1 MAAGQGIKRKC
12 GGAAGSGG
20 SATKAAK
27 LQQSV
32 ASRAS
37 QKLRE
42 NFKGVTDSEANLVID
57 PQSGLSLRQRLE

>member
-12 GGAAGSGG
+12 GAAASGG